1 MSFVHLHVHTEYS
14 LLDGACRLDRLCSVA
29 KERGQNAIAI
39 TDHGNLFGAVD
50 FYKAAKKQGIKP
62 IIGCEIYVAARSRFD
77 KVHGIDS
84 NRHHLVLLCENE
96 TGYKNLIKL
105 VSSAWVDGF
114 YTKPRIDREILQKH
128 HEGLIC
134 LSACLAGEIPKLLV
148 NGDYL
153 KAKETALWYYNLFG
167 KDHYYLEMQN
177 HSIPEQKIV
186 NEGLIRLSKETDIPL
201 VATNDVHY
209 INREDAN
216 TQKILICIATNH
228 TVDEENSLEFTSD
241 NFYLKN
247 EDEMRGLFA
256 DIPEAI
262 KNTQKIADM
271 CNFDFEFGNT
281 KLPNF
286 IVPDGQSHYDYFRM
300 KCYDGL
306 KKRYGENP
314 DNIYVERLEYE
325 LSVIN
330 NMGYVDYFLIV
341 ADFIQ
346 YARDKGIPVGPGRG
360 SGAGSICAYCM
371 GITNI
376 DPIKF
381 NLIFERFLN
390 PDRVSMP
397 DIDVDF
403 CYERRQEVIDYVID
417 KYGSDHVA
425 QIITFGTMAARAAI
439 RDVGRAMG
447 MSYSAVDNV
456 AKKIP
461 RTLGI
466 TIEKALKESDELK
479 ALYES
484 DDKIKE
490 LIDTA
495 KSVEGMPRN
504 SSTHAAGIVITDK
517 PVSDYVPLA
526 KNDESIVTQFTMTT
540 IEELGLL
547 KMDFLGLRT
556 LTVINDCVKMI
567 RKNNPMFDI
576 EKIPTDDKKVFS
588 LFTNGLTDGVFQ
600 CESNGMRS
608 VFMRLKPT
616 NLEDIIAVISLYRP
630 GPMDSIDSYIKNRHN
645 PEYIRYKTPML
656 KSILDVTYGC
666 MVYQE
671 QVMQIFRSLAGYSL
685 GRADIVRRAMS
696 KKKHKVMEEER
707 TFFCEG
713 CAKNGIDERIAN
725 EIFDDMSSFASY
737 AFNKSH
743 AAAYAV
749 VAYRTAYLKY
759 YYPCEFMASLLT
771 SVLDN
776 SDKVAGY
783 IEDCKRN
790 GIKVLSPDINRSFKT
805 FTADNFGEK
814 SIMFGLLAIKNL
826 GHDFIDTII
835 NERKLNG
842 EFTSFYS
849 FCKRVYGKGFNRRAV
864 EGLIKSGALDG
875 LGSNRQEM
883 LINLPDIIDDID
895 STRRRNLEGQIG
907 FFDLMNTDSNS
918 SFTMRK
924 FKEFPTETLL
934 MMEKETTGLYISSHP
949 MEQYAD
955 LSKKLKCD
963 SIGEILKLQNDYNIN
978 YQDSSSVKIMGI
990 ISSVSK
996 KQTKN
1001 GDTMAFLS
1009 IEDMNGTIEVIVFPK
1024 LFAKYGNL
1032 LYNGNA
1038 LLVGGRLSVKEEENP
1053 KIILDFAETSE
1064 SVKSNQIKKVG
1075 LFVRVVSE
1083 TSDEYSRC
1091 KEFIDSSVVGELP
1104 VYFYFSN
1111 SKRYFP
1117 YKKIKTDDSL
1127 LINLRSIVG
1136 EDNIILQK

>member
-14 LLDGACRLDRLCSVA
+14 LLDGACRLDRLCSAA
-29 KERGQNAIAI
+29 KERGQNAVAI

-50 FYKAAKKQGIKP
+50 FYKTAKKHGIKP
-62 IIGCEIYVAARSRFD
+62 IIGCEVYVAARSRFD
-77 KVHGIDS
+77 KVHGVDS

-114 YTKPRIDREILQKH
+114 YTKPRIDRELLEKH
-128 HEGLIC
+128 HEGLIA
-134 LSACLAGEIPKLLV
+134 LSACLAGEIPKLIL
-148 NGDYL
+148 NSEYL
-153 KAKETALWYYNLFG
+153 KAKETALWYSNLFG

-177 HSIPEQKIV
+177 HNIPEQSIV
-186 NEGLIRLSKETDIPL
+186 NEALIRLSNETGIPL

-209 INREDAN
+209 VNREDAY

-241 NFYLKN
+241 NFYLKT
-247 EDEMRGLFA
+247 EDEMKGLFSKTPLA
-256 DIPEAI
+256 LE
-262 KNTQKIADM
+262 NTQKIADM
-271 CNFDFEFGNT
+271 CSFDFEFGKT

-286 IVPDGQSHYDYFRM
+286 IVPDGFTHYEYFKK

-314 DNIYVERLEYE
+314 DSVYVDRLEYE
-325 LSVIN
+325 LSVIE

-346 YARDKGIPVGPGRG
+346 YARDNGIPVGPGRG

-376 DPIKF
+376 DPIKY

-390 PDRVSMP
+390 PERVSMP

-417 KYGSDHVA
+417 KYGYDHVS

-447 MSYSAVDNV
+447 MPYAVVDNV

-466 TIEKALKESDELK
+466 TIEKALNESEELK

-484 DDKIKE
+484 DEKTKE

-504 SSTHAAGIVITDK
+504 SSTHAAGIVITDR

-526 KNDESIVTQFTMTT
+526 KNDESVLTQFTMTT

-556 LTVINDCVKMI
+556 LTVINDCVKMVK
-567 RKNNPMFDI
+567 RKNPDFDI
-576 EKIPTDDKKVFS
+576 ENISYDDKNVYS

-600 CESNGMRS
+600 CESSGMKS

-630 GPMDSIDSYIKNRHN
+630 GPMDSIDSYIQNRHN
-645 PEYIRYKTPML
+645 PDFIQYKTPML
-656 KSILDVTYGC
+656 KNILDVTYGC

-707 TFFCEG
+707 AFFCDG
-713 CAKNGIDERIAN
+713 CAKNGISNRIAN

-759 YYPCEFMASLLT
+759 YYPCEFMAALLT

-776 SDKVAGY
+776 SDKVANY
-783 IEDCKRN
+783 IDDCKKN
-790 GIKVLSPDINRSFKT
+790 GIEILPPNVNLTYKNFTVAPDGRK
-805 FTADNFGEK
+805 A
-814 SIMFGLLAIKNL
+814 IMFGLLAIKNL

-835 NERKLNG
+835 AEREKNG
-842 EFTSFYS
+842 QFTSFYS
-849 FCKRVYGKGFNRRAV
+849 FCKRVHGKGFNRRAV
-864 EGLIKSGALDG
+864 ESLIKSGALDG

-883 LINLPDIIDDID
+883 LVNLSNVIDDLD
-895 STRRRNLEGQIG
+895 NTKRRNLEGQIG
-907 FFDLMNTDSNS
+907 FFDLLNS
-918 SFTMRK
+918 DTATE
-924 FKEFPTETLL
+924 FKMKPFAEFPLETLL
-934 MMEKETTGLYISSHP
+934 MYEKETTGLYISSHP
-949 MEQYAD
+949 MEKYAQ
-955 LSKKLKCD
+955 LKKRLKCD
-963 SIGEILKLQNDYNIN
+963 SIAEIITDDADVYSR
-978 YQDSSSVKIMGI
+978 YSDATSVKVMGI
-990 ISSVSK
+990 ISTVTR

-1001 GDTMAFLS
+1001 GDTMAFIT
-1009 IEDMNGTIEVIVFPK
+1009 IEDTDGAIEVIVFPK
-1024 LFAKYGNL
+1024 LYSKYANII
-1032 LYNGNA
+1032 YNGNVVM
-1038 LLVGGRLSVKEEENP
+1038 LGGRLSVKEEEPP
-1053 KIILDFAETSE
+1053 KIILDFAESAE
-1064 SVKSNQIKKVG
+1064 NVEANQIKKIG
-1075 LFVRVVSE
+1075 LFIRTENELSE
-1083 TSDEYSRC
+1083 IYKKCNEIISLRETGD
-1091 KEFIDSSVVGELP
+1091 IP
-1104 VYFYFSN
+1104 VYFYFSS
-1111 SKRYFP
+1111 SKKYFP
-1117 YKKIKTDDSL
+1117 CKKISLDDL
-1127 LINLRSIVG
+1127 TLVQLKAIAG
-1136 EDNIILQK
+1136 EQNVILQK

>member
-1 MSFVHLHVHTEYS
+1 MYFVHLHVHTEFS
-14 LLDGACRLDRLCSVA
+14 LLDGACRLDRLCSAA

-50 FYKAAKKQGIKP
+50 FYKAAKKHGIKP
-62 IIGCEIYVAARSRFD
+62 IIGCEVYVAARSRFD
-77 KVHGIDS
+77 KVHGVDS

-114 YTKPRIDREILQKH
+114 YTKPRIDRELLEKH
-128 HEGLIC
+128 HEGLIA
-134 LSACLAGEIPKLLV
+134 LSACLAGEIPKLIL
-148 NGDYL
+148 NSEYL
-153 KAKETALWYYNLFG
+153 KAKETAQWYSNLFG

-177 HSIPEQKIV
+177 HDIPEQLIV
-186 NEGLIRLSKETDIPL
+186 NEALTRLSNETGIPL

-209 INREDAN
+209 VDKEDAH

-241 NFYLKN
+241 NFYLKT
-247 EDEMRGLFA
+247 EDEMSLLFPNSA
-256 DIPEAI
+256 NAI
-262 KNTQKIADM
+262 ENTQKIADM

-286 IVPDGQSHYDYFRM
+286 IVSDGYTHYEYFKM
-300 KCYDGL
+300 KCYEGL

-314 DNIYVERLEYE
+314 DSLYIERLEYE
-325 LSVIN
+325 LSVIE

-346 YARDKGIPVGPGRG
+346 YARDNGIPVGPGRG

-371 GITNI
+371 GITNV
-376 DPIKF
+376 DPIKY

-390 PDRVSMP
+390 PERVSMP

-403 CYERRQEVIDYVID
+403 CYERRQEVIDYVIN
-417 KYGSDHVA
+417 KYGYDHVS

-447 MSYSAVDNV
+447 MPYATVDNV

-466 TIEKALKESDELK
+466 TIEKALTESDELK
-479 ALYES
+479 SLYNS
-484 DDKIKE
+484 DEQIKD
-490 LIDTA
+490 LINTA

-504 SSTHAAGIVITDK
+504 SSTHAAGIVITDR

-526 KNDESIVTQFTMTT
+526 RNDESVLTQFTMTT

-567 RKNNPMFDI
+567 KKKKPDFDI
-576 EKIPTDDKKVFS
+576 ENISYEDQNVYS

-600 CESNGMRS
+600 CESSGKKS

-616 NLEDIIAVISLYRP
+616 NLVDIIAVISLYSP
-630 GPMDSIDSYIKNRHN
+630 GPMDSIDSYIRNRHN
-645 PEYIRYKTPML
+645 PENIRYKTPML
-656 KSILDVTYGC
+656 QNILDVTYGC

-707 TFFCEG
+707 AFFCDG
-713 CAKNGIDERIAN
+713 CAKNGISKQIAN

-737 AFNKSH
+737 AFIKSL

-749 VAYRTAYLKY
+749 VAYRTVFLKY

-776 SDKVAGY
+776 SDKVANY
-783 IEDCKRN
+783 IDDCKKN
-790 GIKVLSPDINRSFKT
+790 GIEILPPNVNLTYKN
-805 FTADNFGEK
+805 FTVAPNGK
-814 SIMFGLLAIKNL
+814 KAIMFGLLAIKNL

-835 NERKLNG
+835 SERESNG
-842 EFTSFYS
+842 QFTSFYS
-849 FCKRVYGKGFNRRAV
+849 FCKRVHGKGFNRRAM
-864 EGLIKSGALDG
+864 ESLIKSGALDG

-883 LINLPDIIDDID
+883 LVNLSYVIDDLD
-895 STRRRNLEGQIG
+895 STKRRNLDGQIG
-907 FFDLMNTDSNS
+907 FFDLLNNDSATEFKMK
-918 SFTMRK
+918 SFA
-924 FKEFPTETLL
+924 EFPSETLL
-934 MMEKETTGLYISSHP
+934 MYEKETTGLYISSHP
-949 MEQYAD
+949 MERYSH
-955 LSKKLKCD
+955 LKKKFNCD
-963 SIGEILKLQNDYNIN
+963 RIGELTSDVDGFSYKYS
-978 YQDSSSVKIMGI
+978 DSSSVKVMGI
-990 ISSVSK
+990 ISTVTK

-1001 GDTMAFLS
+1001 GDTMAFVNV
-1009 IEDMNGTIEVIVFPK
+1009 EDTDGSVEVIVFPK
-1024 LFAKYGNL
+1024 LYSKYANIM
-1032 LYNGNA
+1032 YNGNV
-1038 LLVGGRLSVKEEENP
+1038 LMIGGRLSVKEEERA
-1053 KIILDFAETSE
+1053 KIILDFAESAE
-1064 SVKSNQIKKVG
+1064 SIESNQVKKIG
-1075 LFVRVVSE
+1075 LFIRIENEASQVYKNCSE
-1083 TSDEYSRC
+1083 ILSKVNQGDM
-1091 KEFIDSSVVGELP
+1091 P
-1104 VYFYFSN
+1104 VYFYFSS
-1111 SKRYFP
+1111 SKKYFP
-1117 YKKIKTDDSL
+1117 YRKLDIDNVTL
-1127 LINLRSIVG
+1127 NELRSIAG
-1136 EDNIILQK
+1136 EQNVILQK